1 MPITFS
7 TKTRSK
13 KRLPIK
19 SSTDPLD
26 QGCNVNCEEGATEAH
41 TARCQKPKDQSEVT
55 EVFERPLTRARKRY
69 MARVCDM
76 QPPVL
81 KRRKNL

>member
-1 MPITFS
+1 MPISFS

-19 SSTDPLD
+19 SSTDALD
-26 QGCNVNCEEGATEAH
+26 QECNVNCEEGATEAH
-41 TARCQKPKDQSEVT
+41 TARCQKPKDQSEV
-55 EVFERPLTRARKRY
+55 FERPLTRARKRY

-76 QPPVL
+76 QPPVP